1 LQVDHR
7 PTIVHDSIE
16 FLVRNPMHPQPA
28 ILMMPLG
35 LFATGMWMASLPSVF
50 ATRAGSLRKPQAA
63 NGDSDGHGAGGVV
76 VIPLQRLPARN
87 ASGMR
92 NWDTSFY
99 VGNITVGQPPQHLQV
114 FFDTA
119 SGHVLLPHAAC
130 KNKTCLEHHRYSP
143 WASSSAVDINAD
155 GKPVQDGNRLA
166 KGRTKRTFAT
176 LAFSQADLGDGIAK
190 GVLVRDHVCLSVGQS
205 DAQGHQAC
213 ADLAVLAATQED
225 AMPFEAMPADGII
238 GLGLSGL
245 SVSAFSNFYSRL
257 MDSSHGMLPEFGML
271 LGDVGGKLTFGGHH
285 TPADSQAMQ
294 LEWLP
299 ILHPDEG
306 FWQVELTRIAVGGKT
321 VERCLH
327 GCRAII
333 DTGSAHLGIQAD
345 KRDGIL
351 RSLKS
356 AQHSIGGRCTG
367 PDMHIG
373 LAGGLALRLSAADYS
388 DHACVPQLGAL
399 QAPEPN
405 PTGVLFSLGTNVIRR
420 YYTAFDWETPKV
432 GFAPNPGS
440 PPLRTATPEAALAAE
455 VDLVV

>member
-1 LQVDHR
+1 MQ
-7 PTIVHDSIE
+7 
-16 FLVRNPMHPQPA
+16 PQPCIFSMA
-28 ILMMPLG
+28 LG
-35 LFATGMWMASLPSVF
+35 LFATGILMASLPPVL
-50 ATRAGSLRKPQAA
+50 ATRVGSLQKSKGASGESDIHAA
-63 NGDSDGHGAGGVV
+63 DGSV
-76 VIPLQRLPARN
+76 VIPLQRLPARKTN
-87 ASGMR
+87 GVKDR
-92 NWDTSFY
+92 DTSFY

-119 SGHVLLPHAAC
+119 SGHVLLPHVAC

-155 GKPVQDGNRLA
+155 GKPVQDGNRIA
-166 KGRTKRTFAT
+166 KGRAKRTFAT
-176 LAFSQADLGDGIAK
+176 LGFTQADLGEGVAK

-205 DAQGHQAC
+205 GAQGHQAC
-213 ADLAVLAATQED
+213 ADLAVMAATQED

-271 LGDVGGKLTFGGHH
+271 LGDVEGKLIFGGHH
-285 TPADSQAMQ
+285 NQADSQAMQ

-306 FWQVELTRIAVGGKT
+306 FWQVEVLRLVVGGVT
-321 VERCLH
+321 VERCAH

-345 KRDGIL
+345 KQDGIL

-356 AQHSIGGRCTG
+356 AQRLIGGRCTG
-367 PDMHIG
+367 PDMNIE
-373 LAGGLALRLSAADYS
+373 LAGGLTLKLSAVDYS

-399 QAPEPN
+399 QVPEAN
-405 PTGVLFSLGTNVIRR
+405 SAGVLFALGTNVIRR

-440 PPLRTATPEAALAAE
+440 PPLRTATAEAALAAE

>member
-1 LQVDHR
+1 
-7 PTIVHDSIE
+7 
-16 FLVRNPMHPQPA
+16 MHPQPA

-143 WASSSAVDINAD
+143 WASSSAVDVNVD
-155 GKPVQDGNRLA
+155 GSPVQEGSRIA
-166 KGRTKRTFAT
+166 KGRVKRTFAT
-176 LAFSQADLGDGIAK
+176 MGFSQADLGDGVAK
-190 GVLVRDHVCLSVGQS
+190 GVLVRDHVCLSAGPDNHMS
-205 DAQGHQAC
+205 HQAC

-271 LGDVGGKLTFGGHH
+271 LGETNGTILFGGHA
-285 TPADSQAMQ
+285 PVDNFAAP
-294 LEWLP
+294 LEWFPVLR
-299 ILHPDEG
+299 PDEG
-306 FWQVELTRIAVGGKT
+306 FWQFEIVQVRVNGMVVEQ
-321 VERCLH
+321 CQH
-327 GCRAII
+327 GCRAIV
-333 DTGSAHLGIQAD
+333 DTGSSHLGVQSD
-345 KRDGIL
+345 RRETIL
-351 RSLKS
+351 NSLQS
-356 AQHSIGGRCTG
+356 ALVSEGRCNG
-367 PDMHIG
+367 PDMQIDLPRG
-373 LAGGLALRLSAADYS
+373 LTLTLTAGDYS
-388 DHACVPQLGAL
+388 DASCVVQVGAL
-399 QAPEPN
+399 HLHEPQ
-405 PTGVLFSLGTNVIRR
+405 PRGVLFSLGTNVIRR
-420 YYTAFDWETPKV
+420 YYTAFDWEAARI
-432 GFAPNPGS
+432 GFAPNEGS
-440 PPLRTATPEAALAAE
+440 TPLCSNAHASAALNE
-455 VDLVV
+455 LVVF